1 MGLTTSPFE
10 RFLRWYPEPWRARY
24 GDELTALLEDT
35 YGPEGPMPRRA
46 RLGLVRSGLTERL
59 RAAGVAGPLPSRDE
73 GRRAGA
79 VLVLC
84 GWALFVVAGAIFGKF
99 TDNWS
104 KGTPTAGR
112 WLATGGYRAVVL
124 VGLLGCGLVI
134 GGAAV
139 TLPAFMRFVRQ
150 GGWPAVRRP
159 VVRAIVAVLA
169 AGLFLAGGIAWAH
182 QLSPSDRNGGLVAY
196 SVLFVIVS
204 AVTVV
209 ALGSATAA
217 AVAVGRRIELS
228 SGTVGALTVCA
239 LVLGG
244 LMVLSCVGFG
254 VWWGSEVFHGADVLR
269 LGIGQGLPYASGVVP
284 PALVAA
290 AALMVIGL
298 VLGALGSLQIARTR
312 NLVS

>member
-139 TLPAFMRFVRQ
+139 TLPAFVRFVRQ

-182 QLSPSDRNGGLVAY
+182 RLSPSDRNGGLVAY

-209 ALGSATAA
+209 ALGYATAA
-217 AVAVGRRIELS
+217 AVVVGRRIELS